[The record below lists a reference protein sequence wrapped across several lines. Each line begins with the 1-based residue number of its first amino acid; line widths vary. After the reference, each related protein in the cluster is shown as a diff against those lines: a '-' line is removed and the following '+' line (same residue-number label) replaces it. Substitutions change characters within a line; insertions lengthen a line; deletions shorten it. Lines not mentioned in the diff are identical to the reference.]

1 LSSGTRSPYQLEH
14 PREILK
20 RHGLMAKHSWGQN
33 FLGDADALEQITDA
47 LLLRKDEPVV
57 ELGPGLGHLTRFLA
71 ATGARVTAVE
81 RDRDMVAVLEKE
93 AIPGVKVVA
102 GNAATVD
109 FAEVAGAPEVAVA
122 GNLPYHLTSS
132 ILFRVLE
139 QRRTVTRAVFT
150 LQKEVVVRLA
160 AKPGGRDYGLL
171 SVLLGLY
178 FEAENILT
186 LEADRF
192 HPPPKVDSAV
202 LRLTRLASPRAPVLN
217 DNRFIR
223 VVKAGFAQRRKT
235 LLNSLKSDRGLLPP
249 ELLPE
254 ALAQAGLEPTRR
266 AETLAPEEFAALER
280 AMGTLAPEM
289 GTTKV
294 GQDAPGEPEE

>member
-1 LSSGTRSPYQLEH
+1 MSSGTRLEH

-20 RHGLMAKHSWGQN
+20 RHGLLAKHSWGQN

-47 LLLRKDEPVV
+47 LLLRRDEPVV

-202 LRLTRLASPRAPVLN
+202 LRLTRLATPRAPVL
-217 DNRFIR
+217 DDIRFIR

-235 LLNSLKSDRGLLPP
+235 LLNSLKSDRSLASP
-249 ELLPE
+249 EQYAK
-254 ALAQAGLEPTRR
+254 ALETAGIDPMRR
-266 AETLAPEEFAALER
+266 AETLTSQEFAALER
-280 AMGTLAPEM
+280 ALGPAS
-289 GTTKV
+289 
-294 GQDAPGEPEE
+294 A